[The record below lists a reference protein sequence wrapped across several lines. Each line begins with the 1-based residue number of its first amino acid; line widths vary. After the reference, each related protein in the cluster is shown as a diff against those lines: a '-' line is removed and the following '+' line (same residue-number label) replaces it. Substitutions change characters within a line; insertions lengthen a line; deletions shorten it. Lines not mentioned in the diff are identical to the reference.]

1 MEWQNWSGSHIMF
14 PQLYN
19 YGTIIFFNL
28 SFKDKTI
35 YWEQVWMINSLCI
48 HSGNKQVYLGHMYL
62 EFVQLEVVQIN
73 FYLKCNVC

>member
-1 MEWQNWSGSHIMF
+1 MTELKWLTHYVSSAL
-14 PQLYN
+14 QLWY
-19 YGTIIFFNL
+19 YHFFNL

-73 FYLKCNVC
+73 FHLKCNVC